1 MFTQLVRVL
10 HNNNL
15 KNEISKMLSVYE
27 KYELCISGFLKI
39 ALKLLKKKCIH
50 PKFTMRFSQIVRLA
64 GYHSYMYYVK

>member
-15 KNEISKMLSVYE
+15 KNEISIMLSVYE

-39 ALKLLKKKCIH
+39 ALKLFKKKCIH
-50 PKFTMRFSQIVRLA
+50 PKFTMRFFQIVRLA

>member
-39 ALKLLKKKCIH
+39 ALKLLKKKMYPPEVHNAIF
-50 PKFTMRFSQIVRLA
+50 PNSQACRL
-64 GYHSYMYYVK
+64 S

>member
-15 KNEISKMLSVYE
+15 KNGISIMLSVYE

-39 ALKLLKKKCIH
+39 TFKLLKKMYPPEVHNAIF
-50 PKFTMRFSQIVRLA
+50 PNSQACGL
-64 GYHSYMYYVK
+64 S

>member
-10 HNNNL
+10 HNSNL

-39 ALKLLKKKCIH
+39 ALKL
-50 PKFTMRFSQIVRLA
+50 
-64 GYHSYMYYVK
+64 